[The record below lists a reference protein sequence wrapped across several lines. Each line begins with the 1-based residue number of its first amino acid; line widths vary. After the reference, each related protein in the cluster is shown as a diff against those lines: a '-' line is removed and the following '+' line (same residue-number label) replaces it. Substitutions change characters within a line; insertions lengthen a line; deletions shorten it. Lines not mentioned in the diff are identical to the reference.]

1 MNKQRNTTGTFSTG
15 TNNFPVNPTLFQN
28 LSRISQITAVALLTL
43 AFAVVIQVTTASVA
57 SAYRVTA
64 EEFLLISDTEYDS
77 FVDEEIEP
85 TPVEPVA
92 VDWCSVINQLC
103 IGEDPLIDDGIEVP
117 VLCSPPATDN
127 SYASSCPDYGFD
139 DRREYLLVQPAPW
152 NILWRTVD
160 FASLDAIKD
169 FGNSVCD
176 ESIGHLYGIE
186 CADYNLPA
194 SLRTWDAHDHGFI
207 LAEFSPDD
215 EGDDL
220 GYSLGGLYLSDL
232 WFVVDFTSI
241 DSFNHG
247 FVSQRSYMFFDFG
260 FPHYEDSYED
270 CFYNEQYEEEVC
282 ITLG

>member
-43 AFAVVIQVTTASVA
+43 ALAVVIQVTTASVA
-57 SAYRVTA
+57 SAA

-85 TPVEPVA
+85 TPVEPVV

-103 IGEDPLIDDGIEVP
+103 IGEDPPIDDGIEVP

-127 SYASSCPDYGFD
+127 SYASSCPDYWED
-139 DRREYLLVQPAPW
+139 HRNLPVPDAPW

-176 ESIGHLYGIE
+176 ESIGYLYGDR
-186 CADYNLPA
+186 CVPYSLP
-194 SLRTWDAHDHGFI
+194 
-207 LAEFSPDD
+207 EVPDRLKELCD
-215 EGDDL
+215 EG
-220 GYSLGGLYLSDL
+220 
-232 WFVVDFTSI
+232 
-241 DSFNHG
+241 H
-247 FVSQRSYMFFDFG
+247 
-260 FPHYEDSYED
+260 
-270 CFYNEQYEEEVC
+270 EEVC

>member
-57 SAYRVTA
+57 SASEKHEPYIHASFDDDMTKYLHVA
-64 EEFLLISDTEYDS
+64 GEPMADIYENPALINEDGLWEDMPE
-77 FVDEEIEP
+77 V
-85 TPVEPVA
+85 V
-92 VDWCSVINQLC
+92 VDWCWEDSDDEEVC
-103 IGEDPLIDDGIEVP
+103 IGYDDMSIKGTPEVQPL
-117 VLCSPPATDN
+117 LCVHPEHGTLDYEDN
-127 SYASSCPDYGFD
+127 SSSCHNHGVVIDLTPPD
-139 DRREYLLVQPAPW
+139 
-152 NILWRTVD
+152 ND
-160 FASLDAIKD
+160 FAPDDDAPDDDHEELSLD
-169 FGNSVCD
+169 
-176 ESIGHLYGIE
+176 
-186 CADYNLPA
+186 
-194 SLRTWDAHDHGFI
+194 
-207 LAEFSPDD
+207 
-215 EGDDL
+215 
-220 GYSLGGLYLSDL
+220 GLYLSDL

-270 CFYNEQYEEEVC
+270 CFYNELIEEEVC